1 MARVLPPGLAESDF
15 DAAIA
20 RFKDVVGDK
29 YVVTEAGDL
38 ARYRDPYPVGSEP
51 AAGASAAVSPE
62 TTEQVQ
68 EIVRIAN
75 EYGIPLSP
83 ISTGRN
89 NGYGGGQPR
98 LSGAVVI
105 NTGER
110 MGRILEVNE
119 KYGYALLEPGVSYFD
134 RYDHLQAH
142 APTLMLDCPD
152 LGWGS
157 VEIVDQPD
165 EAVLVLACRWEEG
178 LVITAHNLSQD
189 GRTVEISVAGV
200 EKGSRLVDLWEQRS
214 LEEDPTKKFELQL
227 DGYGYRWLRVQSEE
241 DHRLY

>member
-1 MARVLPPGLAESDF
+1 MQVFDRGLKRRLPTMLGGDPRRIRMAYSLLFALPGTPSIFYGEEIGMGENLAEDGRMAVRTPMQWTAEDGGGFSSAERRSLVSPLPEDGYGPAHVNVA
-15 DAAIA
+15 DQ
-20 RFKDVVGDK
+20 R
-29 YVVTEAGDL
+29 
-38 ARYRDPYPVGSEP
+38 SEP
-51 AAGASAAVSPE
+51 DSHYSFIRGLIYLYRRHPE
-62 TTEQVQ
+62 
-68 EIVRIAN
+68 
-75 EYGIPLSP
+75 
-83 ISTGRN
+83 
-89 NGYGGGQPR
+89 
-98 LSGAVVI
+98 
-105 NTGER
+105 
-110 MGRILEVNE
+110 
-119 KYGYALLEPGVSYFD
+119 
-134 RYDHLQAH
+134 
-142 APTLMLDCPD
+142 

-227 DGYGYRWLRVQSEE
+227 DGYGYRRLRVQSEE